1 MLSISPISAAG
12 NSGVY
17 QDLLQKQRDLAQK
30 NANAIDGLSLRADQ
44 DQKSQARQRIA
55 EIKEQ
60 IEALRRMLLL
70 FGGKDA
76 KAVQQQLKQ
85 LAAQLKQAAG
95 VLKTSPDISVPDT
108 PNTPNA
114 GDDYQEGRD
123 AYAEQQ
129 ASADAE
135 KVQIS
140 LAPMDSARAEDEKQI
155 EAVTQ
160 ALKSLRSMTD
170 RLVKQQEHK
179 L

>member
-1 MLSISPISAAG
+1 MLSISPTSAAG
-12 NSGVY
+12 NSGAY
-17 QDLLQKQRDLAQK
+17 QDLLQKQLDIAKK
-30 NANAIDGLSLRADQ
+30 NAAAIDGLSLRADQ
-44 DQKSQARQRIA
+44 DQKSLARQRVA

-60 IEALRRMLLL
+60 IEALRRMLQL

-85 LAAQLKQAAG
+85 LATELKQAAG
-95 VLKTSPDISVPDT
+95 VLKTSPDTSVPDL
-108 PNTPNA
+108 PNT
-114 GDDYQEGRD
+114 GDADQAGRD

-140 LAPMDSARAEDEKQI
+140 LAPVDSARAEDEKQI

-179 L
+179 V